1 MQTPDGRELPLRE
14 WSKELG
20 IEYTPSLVFFD
31 PEGEEVFRTEGYLKS
46 FHIHGALDYV
56 STGAYLRQ
64 PNFQR
69 YLQKR
74 RAAVEALGFEVDL
87 MD

>member
-1 MQTPDGRELPLRE
+1 
-14 WSKELG
+14 
-20 IEYTPSLVFFD
+20 VFFD
-31 PEGEEVFRTEGYLKS
+31 AEGKEVFRTAGYLKA

-56 STGAYLRQ
+56 ATGTYRSQ

-69 YLQKR
+69 YLEAR
-74 RAAVEALGFEVDL
+74 RGALEARGFKVDL

>member
-1 MQTPDGRELPLRE
+1 
-14 WSKELG
+14 LG

-31 PEGEEVFRTEGYLKS
+31 AQGLEVFRTAGFLKA

-56 STGAYLRQ
+56 ATGAYLRQ

-69 YLQKR
+69 YLEAR
-74 RAAVEALGFEVDL
+74 RAALEARGFKIDL
-87 MD
+87 ME

>member
-1 MQTPDGRELPLRE
+1 LPLKA
-14 WSKELG
+14 WSSDLG

-31 PEGEEVFRTEGYLKS
+31 PQGHEVFRTAGYLKA

-56 STGAYLRQ
+56 ATGAYRWQ

-69 YLQKR
+69 Y
-74 RAAVEALGFEVDL
+74 VEARRGALEARGFKVDL
-87 MD
+87 ME

>member
-1 MQTPDGRELPLRE
+1 
-14 WSKELG
+14 
-20 IEYTPSLVFFD
+20 
-31 PEGEEVFRTEGYLKS
+31 
-46 FHIHGALDYV
+46 LDYV
-56 STGAYLRQ
+56 ATAAYLRQ

-74 RAAVEALGFEVDL
+74 RAALEARGFEVDL